1 MQRLTS
7 QFVGRSGQWNM
18 SADVARRV
26 ALGAQGFADT
36 TPSGAVTKRHMQRVM
51 GRLKVLQLDSIPVV
65 IRTQY
70 MPFHSRLGPY
80 DPSLLDRVAYHD
92 DAWFEAWSHEASL
105 LPVESD
111 PMFRWTRDRAREG
124 KTWKNLREVA
134 VREPN
139 YVQSVLDEVRER
151 GAVTGG
157 ELSDPRP
164 LPGDGSGWWHR
175 SLGVMALDWLFRV
188 GDLGVRRQGNFEK
201 VFSPLE
207 SIIPADVRALPTPE
221 VGDAQRE
228 LALQSVQ
235 AVGVGTANDIADHFR
250 LPVREIR
257 QSLDELV
264 EDGRVVPATVK
275 GWDKPAFADPEAK
288 TPRAITGATILSP
301 FDPVVW
307 FRERAE
313 RIWNFHYRI
322 EIYVPA
328 AKRQYGYYVLPV
340 MVDGQIV
347 ARLDVK
353 TDRDAGV
360 LRIQSAHAEAGSA
373 NIETAARVAEAIED
387 LARLVGVEQVEVVDR
402 GDLAP
407 YLRKVGR
414 PA

>member
-1 MQRLTS
+1 
-7 QFVGRSGQWNM
+7 M

-26 ALGAQGFADT
+26 ALGAQGFADSPPT
-36 TPSGAVTKRHMQRVM
+36 GAVTKRHMQRVM

-80 DPSLLDRVAYHD
+80 DPALLDRIAYND

-111 PMFRWTRDRAREG
+111 PLFRWTRDRAREG
-124 KTWKNLREVA
+124 KTWKNLREVSI
-134 VREPN
+134 REPN

-207 SIIPADVRALPTPE
+207 SIIPANIRSLPTPPPE
-221 VGDAQRE
+221 DAIRE
-228 LALQSVQ
+228 LAMQSVQ
-235 AVGVGTANDIADHFR
+235 AVGVGTLKDVADHFR
-250 LPVREIR
+250 LVGRDLR
-257 QSLDELV
+257 QPLDELI
-264 EDGRVVPATVK
+264 EAGRVVPATVK
-275 GWDKPAFADPEAK
+275 GWNAPAFADPEAK
-288 TPRAITGATILSP
+288 TPRPITGATVLSP

-328 AKRQYGYYVLPV
+328 AKRQFGYYVLPV
-340 MVDGQIV
+340 LVDGQIV
-347 ARLDVK
+347 ARVDVK

-373 NIETAARVAEAIED
+373 NVATAARVAEAIED
-387 LARLVGVEQVEVVDR
+387 LARLVGVENVEVVDK

-407 YLRKVGR
+407 LLRKVGR
-414 PA
+414 PM

>member
-1 MQRLTS
+1 
-7 QFVGRSGQWNM
+7 M

-36 TPSGAVTKRHMQRVM
+36 APSGAVTKRHMQRVM

-80 DPSLLDRVAYHD
+80 DPALLDRVAYND

-111 PMFRWTRDRAREG
+111 PLFRWTRDRAREG
-124 KTWKNLREVA
+124 KTWKNLREVSL
-134 VREPN
+134 REPN

-207 SIIPADVRALPTPE
+207 SIIPADIQAIPTPHIA
-221 VGDAQRE
+221 DAQRE

-264 EDGRVVPATVK
+264 EAGRVVPATVK
-275 GWDKPAFADPEAK
+275 GWNKPAFADPEAK

-340 MVDGQIV
+340 LVDGQIV

-360 LRIQSAHAEAGSA
+360 LRIQSAHAEVGAA
-373 NIETAARVAEAIED
+373 NTQTAARVAEAIED
-387 LARLVGVEQVEVVDR
+387 LATLVGVDQVEIVDR

-407 YLRKVGR
+407 HLRKVGR
-414 PA
+414 PS